1 MLILEFLF
9 FVVENFHF
17 RNQIPHT
24 FTMKREKKMENLY
37 IFYFENMVD
46 VLRKHNLFF

>member
-9 FVVENFHF
+9 FVVENFYF
-17 RNQIPHT
+17 RNQIPRT

-37 IFYFENMVD
+37 IYYFENMVD
-46 VLRKHNLFF
+46 VFRKHNLFF